1 VARKARRARKQ
12 QPESATETLDEIE
25 SVGDRVV
32 DWAGQN
38 PYVILGTAA
47 GILLIVGAVALTME
61 WRDSARVA
69 GAGALASVQGEYRE
83 AMGASPAAVEIP
95 EPANPE
101 TAKRVRGAYIEK
113 FRAVAEE
120 YDGSTAGALALLE
133 AGALQQHLGENE
145 AALATYR
152 EALDSVAKGDPM
164 RPFLHLSI
172 ASVHEE
178 SAAWSEAAAAY
189 RAAADVADFPL
200 RWDALADAA
209 RCYRSAGDAAQA
221 LAAYEQLQTDAPDY
235 RLAPYLAA
243 QYAELRSAQAQP

>member
-25 SVGDRVV
+25 SFGDRLV
-32 DWAGQN
+32 DWVGQN

-47 GILLIVGAVALTME
+47 GILLVVGAVAMTLE
-61 WRDSARVA
+61 WRESSRVA
-69 GAGALASVQGEYRE
+69 AAAALASVQGEYRE

-95 EPANPE
+95 EPANAE
-101 TAKRVRGAYIEK
+101 TAKRVRSEYIAK
-113 FRAVAEE
+113 FVAVADD
-120 YDGSTAGALALLE
+120 YDGSTAAALALLE
-133 AGALQQHLGENE
+133 AGGLQQQLGDNA
-145 AALATYR
+145 AALETYR
-152 EALDSVAKGDPM
+152 KALASVAKGDPM

-178 SAAWSEAAAAY
+178 AADWGEAAAAY

-200 RWDALADAA
+200 RWEALADAA
-209 RCYRSAGDAAQA
+209 RCYRAGGDGAQA

-235 RLAPYLAA
+235 RLAPYLKA
-243 QYAELRSAQAQP
+243 QYAELRSAQAAR